1 MRISDWSSDVCS
13 SDLVL
18 ADGSHGIP
26 ARTLLACVETA
37 AGHQPGHGMGR
48 DTCCGMPGG
57 WSCGRS
63 EKTRGSPGLQAN
75 QSEKSALNGSV
86 PIGSRPEK
94 AQATYWLRQRLL
106 RSRTKP
112 LGVRAR
118 VSDRWRDLSDRKS
131 TRLNSSH

>member
-1 MRISDWSSDVCS
+1 
-13 SDLVL
+13 
-18 ADGSHGIP
+18 
-26 ARTLLACVETA
+26 
-37 AGHQPGHGMGR
+37 
-48 DTCCGMPGG
+48 MPGG

-118 VSDRWRDLSDRKS
+118 VSDRWRDLSRAAPEHTHLHRLQQDHQVQQQPVVLPVEQVELQHLVRKS
-131 TRLNSSH
+131 VG